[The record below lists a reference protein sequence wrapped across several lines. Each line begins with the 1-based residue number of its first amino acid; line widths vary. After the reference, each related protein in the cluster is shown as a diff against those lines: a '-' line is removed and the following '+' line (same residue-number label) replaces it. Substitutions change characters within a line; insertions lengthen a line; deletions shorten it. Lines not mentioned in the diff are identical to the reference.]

1 MTLKKTLS
9 NRFWLILLGVI
20 VAGSALAAWLL
31 LSRVST
37 GSIAAIY
44 LDGELVE
51 RIDLAAVTESYTRTY
66 TGKSGITDVVEV
78 ARGKIRVKEAD
89 CPDQVCVHQGW
100 IETGIV
106 PVVCLPNALV
116 IQIED
121 GSAEPE
127 IDGAV
132 G

>member
-100 IETGIV
+100 IETGVV

-121 GSAEPE
+121 GSAEPA

>member
-31 LSRVST
+31 LSRVPT

-100 IETGIV
+100 IETGVV

>member
-1 MTLKKTLS
+1 MKKPLS
-9 NRFWLILLGVI
+9 NRFWLILLAVI
-20 VAGSALAAWLL
+20 LAGSALAAVFLF
-31 LSRVST
+31 SRVPT
-37 GSIAAIY
+37 GSTAAIY
-44 LDGELVE
+44 LDGKLVD
-51 RIDLAAVTESYTRTY
+51 RIDLSTVTEAYTLTY

-78 ARGKIRVKEAD
+78 APGKIRVKEAD

-100 IETGIV
+100 IETGVV
-106 PVVCLPNALV
+106 PIVCLPNALV

>member
-31 LSRVST
+31 LSRVPT

-89 CPDQVCVHQGW
+89 CPDQVCIHQGW
-100 IETGIV
+100 IETGVV

>member
-31 LSRVST
+31 LSRVPT

-78 ARGKIRVKEAD
+78 ARGKIRVKEAG

-100 IETGIV
+100 IETGVV

>member
-31 LSRVST
+31 LSRVPT

-44 LDGELVE
+44 LDGDLVE

-100 IETGIV
+100 IETGVV

>member
-100 IETGIV
+100 IDTGVV

>member
-31 LSRVST
+31 LARVPT

-100 IETGIV
+100 IETGVV

>member
-1 MTLKKTLS
+1 MKKTLS
-9 NRFWLILLGVI
+9 NRFWLILLTV
-20 VAGSALAAWLL
+20 VVSGSALAAWLL
-31 LSRVST
+31 FSRVST
-37 GSIAAIY
+37 GSTAVIY
-44 LDGELVE
+44 LDGEQVN
-51 RIDLAAVTESYTRTY
+51 RIDLSAVTESYTLTY

-78 ARGKIRVKEAD
+78 APGKIRVKEAT

-100 IETGIV
+100 IKNGV
-106 PVVCLPNALV
+106 APLVCLPNALV

-121 GSAEPE
+121 GSTEPE

>member
-100 IETGIV
+100 IETGVV

-132 G
+132 R

>member
-31 LSRVST
+31 LSRVPT

-100 IETGIV
+100 IETGVV

-116 IQIED
+116 IQIEA

>member
-100 IETGIV
+100 IETGVV

>member
-1 MTLKKTLS
+1 MILKKPLS
-9 NRFWLILLGVI
+9 NRFWLILLAV
-20 VAGSALAAWLL
+20 VMAGSALAAWLVF
-31 LSRVST
+31 SRTPSGST
-37 GSIAAIY
+37 AVIY
-44 LDGELVE
+44 LDGEEVN
-51 RIDLAAVTESYTRTY
+51 RIDLSAVTEAYTLTY
-66 TGKSGITDVVEV
+66 TGKDGITNVVE
-78 ARGKIRVKEAD
+78 AAPGKIRVKEAT

-100 IETGIV
+100 IENGVV

-121 GSAEPE
+121 GSAAPE

>member
-31 LSRVST
+31 LSRVPT

-51 RIDLAAVTESYTRTY
+51 RIDLAAVTESYTRTS

-89 CPDQVCVHQGW
+89 CPDQVCVRQGW
-100 IETGIV
+100 ISDSTV
-106 PVVCLPNALV
+106 PVVCLPNQV
-116 IQIED
+116 IV
-121 GSAEPE
+121 E
-127 IDGAV
+127 IV
-132 G
+132 GGEGFADTAAG

>member
-1 MTLKKTLS
+1 MKKTLS

-31 LSRVST
+31 LSRVPT

-100 IETGIV
+100 IETGVV

>member
-1 MTLKKTLS
+1 MKKTLS

-100 IETGIV
+100 IETGVV